1 MKVAVSLVAVGLS
14 CVGCATSSG
23 PRHSAADVA
32 AYCDSQYAD
41 GRIDPVRD
49 KILLPLS
56 YDAGQPIEMLANRTR
71 PTPTEREAIL
81 SLSRAFEACNQHAV
95 AAYGPMPSYRVNS
108 LHRVSESLADLY
120 AGQATYGDFAR
131 DMLYIGER
139 DQLAREDLDEAIRA
153 QQAWQSL
160 EDNHNN

>member
-1 MKVAVSLVAVGLS
+1 MKVAMSLVAVAVS
-14 CVGCATSSG
+14 CVACATSTSSH
-23 PRHSAADVA
+23 HSAADVA

-41 GRIDPVRD
+41 SRIDPVRD

-71 PTPTEREAIL
+71 ATPTEREAIL
-81 SLSRAFEACNQHAV
+81 ALSRAFEACNQHAV
-95 AAYGPMPSYRVNS
+95 AAYGPMPSYRVNTF
-108 LHRVSESLADLY
+108 HRVSESLADLY

-139 DQLAREDLDEAIRA
+139 DQLAREDLEETIRA